1 MQDQFDELDRRLIAL
16 LRDDGRMPTATLAK
30 KLAVSRGTIQNR
42 IDRLLRNGVLLGFTV
57 RLRSEL
63 EDQGVRAMTLIEVRG
78 NATDAVVATLRQL
91 PEVVQVHSTSG
102 RWDLVVE
109 IRVQDLHTFDRVLRD
124 VRSIKGIANS
134 ETNLMLAV
142 YK

>member
-1 MQDQFDELDRRLIAL
+1 
-16 LRDDGRMPTATLAK
+16 
-30 KLAVSRGTIQNR
+30 
-42 IDRLLRNGVLLGFTV
+42 
-57 RLRSEL
+57 
-63 EDQGVRAMTLIEVRG
+63 
-78 NATDAVVATLRQL
+78 
-91 PEVVQVHSTSG
+91 
-102 RWDLVVE
+102 VE